1 MLATVIRKH
10 WHALVRDVLALGL
23 RASDMF
29 TERLTFAEMVSIV
42 VGAPPTSS
50 VRWFLDKGWSREAQ
64 LLANMQEQ
72 QAGVANMTQPYQRPG
87 IEQRTEDPNANDGF
101 FRGEALEWTEFDE
114 RERQRESNAHVAA
127 PGTTRVRTI

>member
-1 MLATVIRKH
+1 MLATVIRRH
-10 WHALVRDVLALGL
+10 WHALVRDVLALGR

-50 VRWFLDKGWSREAQ
+50 VRHFLDQGWSREAQ

-72 QAGVANMTQPYQRPG
+72 QAGIANMTQPYNRPG
-87 IEQRTEDPNANDGF
+87 LDQRTDDPMANQF
-101 FRGEALEWTEFDE
+101 FRGDALEWTEFDDLE
-114 RERQRESNAHVAA
+114 RRREAAA
-127 PGTTRVRTI
+127 PTAVPINTRVRVI